1 MNKIEHSLKQIF
13 DEERIVL
20 WYGGKEAAEME
31 SEFNAVV
38 LPEVNKIKVEHDEFR
53 IKYLVL
59 RKAPKEKFLLF
70 FPYARPENEHNWL
83 LDLCLANHVFT
94 TDASAMYLQE
104 LGLDMAF
111 KPLVSKHIA
120 FFQAKDRRAALQRLT
135 RPAEET
141 PQRYAQ
147 KIIAATLGTP
157 PDAEAM
163 LLELL
168 SEAAGGQEQPGFQDL
183 EKYAL
188 LPPLW
193 EALRRRFG
201 YQHESP
207 SILDVAKALFQTETS
222 PLLERETPRLNNDAL
237 VFMKRWKDSASK
249 KEAFEWFSRRFAE
262 EWHVQDWVMDSP
274 VQDLLDYDTYE
285 AFDQQI
291 IRQIRDNLLSDQP
304 DYKKMLGYINRRRFT
319 YWAETYEAHYKALEH
334 AILFLQDQD
343 KLDLHFDDAPDAA
356 QRYSKQ
362 LYQID
367 MRYRNFILSFQQAGE
382 QGLLLELQEK
392 IERLYTNRFLL
403 RLGDRWQEA
412 LGNAAG
418 LKRIGIRQQRQF
430 WKEAVQP
437 FLDRDNRIF
446 VIISDALR
454 YESGAELTDR
464 LMQVSR
470 FEASLEPMVAAA
482 PTYTQLGMA
491 ALLPHEKLELK
502 PDGVVWADG
511 VSTQGTR
518 NRDKILK
525 QAAQGKAI
533 AITAADFKKAAS
545 PSHTG
550 RKWVAPYQVVYIY
563 SNTIDKAGEQEEEK
577 VFRRTEEEFEHIIEL
592 LTKIANINGN
602 NVLITADH
610 GYLYQYTPIA
620 ESDFSNVKVQ
630 GDIHKQ
636 DRRFVL
642 GQGLSAEKGVT
653 LSAAAELELDG
664 NLEVA
669 FSNSVNRM
677 RQSGSGSRY
686 VHGGLSLQECLV
698 PLIHFK
704 KTRNKA
710 DEIRGVDVELIKT
723 VSRITTYQVVLSFY
737 QTQPVGGKAR
747 PRTLRISFVAPS
759 GKLISD
765 AQQVVFGSTATEE
778 RLREQKLTFQF
789 TQEAEQF
796 QNQEVYLRMEDE
808 SGSRYQE
815 YAFTMLIAFDKD
827 FDEFDL

>member
-1 MNKIEHSLKQIF
+1 MISIEKSLKQIF
-13 DEERIVL
+13 ERERIVL

-31 SEFNAVV
+31 AAFNAAV
-38 LPEVNKIKVEHDEFR
+38 LPDINKIKVEHDEFR
-53 IKYLVL
+53 IKHLVL
-59 RKAPKEKFLLF
+59 RKAPKERFLLF
-70 FPYARPENEHNWL
+70 FPYPRPANAQNWL

-135 RPAEET
+135 QPAKET

-163 LLELL
+163 LLELF
-168 SEAAGGQEQPGFQDL
+168 SEAAESQEQLGFKDL

-201 YQHESP
+201 YQQESP
-207 SILDVAKALFQTETS
+207 DIVDVAKALFQTETS
-222 PLLERETPRLNNDAL
+222 ALLERETPRLNNDAL

-249 KEAFEWFSRRFAE
+249 KEAFERFSRRFAE
-262 EWHVQDWVMDSP
+262 EWHVQDWIVDCP

-285 AFDQQI
+285 VFDQQI
-291 IRQIRDNLLSDQP
+291 LREIRDNLLSEQP
-304 DYKKMLGYINRRRFT
+304 DYKKMLSFIGRRRFT
-319 YWAETYEAHYKALEH
+319 YWAENYQAHYKALEN
-334 AILFLQDQD
+334 AILFLQEQDQ
-343 KLDLHFDDAPDAA
+343 LDLHFDDAADAA
-356 QRYSKQ
+356 QRYCKQ
-362 LYQID
+362 LYQTD
-367 MRYRNFILSFQQAGE
+367 LRYRNFILAFQLAGE

-392 IERLYTNRFLL
+392 IERLYTNRYLL
-403 RLGDRWQEA
+403 KLGDRWQEA
-412 LGNAAG
+412 LGDASRLRA
-418 LKRIGIRQQRQF
+418 LGIRQQRHF
-430 WKEAVQP
+430 WKESVQP

-454 YESGAELTDR
+454 YESGAELTER

-470 FEASLEPMVAAA
+470 FEANLEPMVAAA

-533 AITAADFKKAAS
+533 ALTAADFKRAAS
-545 PSHTG
+545 PSHAG

-577 VFRRTEEEFEHIIEL
+577 VFRRTGEEFEHIIEL

-610 GYLYQYTPIA
+610 GYLYQYTPVA
-620 ESDFSNVKVQ
+620 ESDFSSVKVQ
-630 GDIHKQ
+630 GDISKQ

-642 GQGLSAEKGVT
+642 GRGLSAEKGVT
-653 LSAAAELELDG
+653 LSGAAELGLEGDI
-664 NLEVA
+664 EVA

-677 RQSGSGSRY
+677 RQPGTGSRY

-710 DEIRGVDVELIKT
+710 DETKEVDVELIKT
-723 VSRITTYQVVLSFY
+723 VSRITTYQMVLSFY
-737 QTQPVGGKAR
+737 QTQPVGGKTR
-747 PRTLRISFVAPS
+747 PRTLRVSFVAPS

-765 AQQVVFGSTATEE
+765 VQQVVFNSTATEE

-815 YAFTMLIAFDKD
+815 YAFAMMIAFDKD